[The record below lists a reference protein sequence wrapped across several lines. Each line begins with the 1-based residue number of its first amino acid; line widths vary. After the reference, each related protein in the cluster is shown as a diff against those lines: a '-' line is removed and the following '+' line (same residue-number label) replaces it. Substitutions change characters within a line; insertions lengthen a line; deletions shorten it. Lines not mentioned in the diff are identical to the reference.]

1 VRQSHP
7 VVNLDEIRTYVG
19 FSMQDDLYVSAEA
32 AAEMLGVNLAT
43 LYAYVSRKKIRSQP
57 VTGSRRNRY
66 WKADIER
73 VASGGEAP
81 AADRPGG
88 LRRETDITLIT
99 EEGPHYRGENAVR
112 LSETRSVEDVAALLW
127 QADRSTVFGKAL
139 PNAPAQLPEMLRLF
153 SGTSSADR
161 ATSLFPV
168 IEIAN
173 PRAYDLTRDGM
184 CQTGVDVLRWLA
196 AFLVKTHLPSSDPLH
211 VSVARGLGA
220 SEDMAD
226 LIRRVMVLSADHGF
240 EPGTYAVRAVAST
253 GVTPYRSV
261 LTGLSVS
268 MGRRTKIG
276 RHEGLAR
283 LLDEIAHSREPQDPL
298 VRRMREGEEILGF
311 GSNLYKN
318 GDPRARAVLQ
328 RLNEILAGDADYR
341 KLKRAIAVV
350 QDAKGLEPDFALTNV
365 YLARRLGMDSNDSL
379 FILGRAVGW
388 IAHSIEQYE
397 VGGVIR
403 EPAMYT
409 GPLPA

>member
-1 VRQSHP
+1 
-7 VVNLDEIRTYVG
+7 
-19 FSMQDDLYVSAEA
+19 MQDDLYVSAEA
-32 AAEMLGVNLAT
+32 AAEMLRVSLPT
-43 LYAYVSRKKIRSQP
+43 LYAYVSRKKIRSQAVP
-57 VTGSRRNRY
+57 GTRRNRY
-66 WKADIER
+66 WRADIER
-73 VASGGEAP
+73 IAGGGEAP
-81 AADRPGG
+81 VAERLGG
-88 LRRETDITLIT
+88 LRRETDITLVT
-99 EEGPHYRGENAVR
+99 DDGPHYRGQSAVR

-127 QADRSTVFGKAL
+127 QAERASVFTSTL
-139 PNAPAQLPEMLRLF
+139 PNAPAELPEMLRLL
-153 SGTSSADR
+153 SAASAADR
-161 ATSLFPV
+161 AIALFPF

-173 PRAYDLTRDGM
+173 PRAYDLSRDGM
-184 CQTGVDVLRWLA
+184 CESGVDVLRWLA
-196 AFLVKTHLPSSDPLH
+196 AFLVRAQSPSSDPLH
-211 VSVARGLGA
+211 VTVARGLGV
-220 SEDMAD
+220 SDEMAD

-283 LLDEIAHSREPQDPL
+283 LLNEIADSREPQDPV

-311 GSNLYKN
+311 GSTLYKN

-328 RLNEILAGDADYR
+328 RLGEILADDADFR
-341 KLKRAIAVV
+341 KLQRAIALVR
-350 QDAKGLEPDFALTNV
+350 DAKGLEPDFALTNV
-365 YLARRLGMDSNDSL
+365 YLARRLGMDSKDSL

-403 EPAMYT
+403 EPALYT
-409 GPLPA
+409 GPLPV

>member
-1 VRQSHP
+1 
-7 VVNLDEIRTYVG
+7 
-19 FSMQDDLYVSAEA
+19 MQDDLYVSAETA
-32 AAEMLGVNLAT
+32 AQMLRVSLPT
-43 LYAYVSRKKIRSQP
+43 LYAYVSRKKIRSQSVP
-57 VTGSRRNRY
+57 GTRRNRY
-66 WKADIER
+66 WRADIER
-73 VASGGEAP
+73 VAGGDEAP
-81 AADRPGG
+81 AAERPGG

-99 EEGPHYRGENAVR
+99 EQGPHYRGENAVR

-127 QADRSTVFGKAL
+127 QADRSAVFTGAL
-139 PNAPAQLPEMLRLF
+139 PNAPAQLTKMLQIL
-153 SGTSSADR
+153 SGTSAADR
-161 ATSLFPV
+161 ATAVFPF

-196 AFLVKTHLPSSDPLH
+196 AFLIKTHSPSSDPLH

-220 SEDMAD
+220 SDDMAD

-283 LLDEIAHSREPQDPL
+283 LLNEVANSREPQDPV

-311 GSNLYKN
+311 GSDLYKN

-328 RLNEILAGDADYR
+328 RLTEIFVDDTDFR
-341 KLKRAIAVV
+341 KLQRAIAVV
-350 QDAKGLEPDFALTNV
+350 RDSKGLEPDFALTNV
-365 YLARRLGMDSNDSL
+365 YLARRLGMDSKDSL

-397 VGGVIR
+397 VGGTIR

>member
-1 VRQSHP
+1 
-7 VVNLDEIRTYVG
+7 
-19 FSMQDDLYVSAEA
+19 MQDELYVSAEA
-32 AAEMLGVNLAT
+32 AAEMLRVSLPT

-57 VTGSRRNRY
+57 VPGSRRNRY
-66 WKADIER
+66 WRADIDR
-73 VASGGEAP
+73 VAGGGEAP
-81 AADRPGG
+81 AAERPGG

-99 EEGPHYRGENAVR
+99 EQGPHYRGENAVR
-112 LSETRSVEDVAALLW
+112 LSETHSVEDVAALLW
-127 QADRSTVFGKAL
+127 QADRSTVFRKAL

-153 SGTSSADR
+153 SGTSAADR
-161 ATSLFPV
+161 ATALFPF

-196 AFLVKTHLPSSDPLH
+196 AFLIKTHSPSSDPLH
-211 VSVARGLGA
+211 LSVARGLGA
-220 SEDMAD
+220 SDEMAD

-283 LLDEIAHSREPQDPL
+283 LLNEVANSREPQDPV

-311 GSNLYKN
+311 GSDLYKD

-328 RLNEILAGDADYR
+328 RLAEILADDTDFR
-341 KLKRAIAVV
+341 KLQRAIAVV
-350 QDAKGLEPDFALTNV
+350 RDSKGLEPDFALTNV
-365 YLARRLGMDSNDSL
+365 YLARRLGMDSKDSL

>member
-1 VRQSHP
+1 
-7 VVNLDEIRTYVG
+7 
-19 FSMQDDLYVSAEA
+19 MQDDLYVSAETA
-32 AAEMLGVNLAT
+32 AQMLRVSLST
-43 LYAYVSRKKIRSQP
+43 LYAYVSRKKIRSQSVP
-57 VTGSRRNRY
+57 GTRRNRY
-66 WKADIER
+66 WRADIER
-73 VASGGEAP
+73 VAGGDEAP
-81 AADRPGG
+81 AAERSGG

-99 EEGPHYRGENAVR
+99 EQGPHYRVENAVR
-112 LSETRSVEDVAALLW
+112 LSETHSVEDVAALLW
-127 QADRSTVFGKAL
+127 QVDRSTVFTRSL
-139 PNAPAQLPEMLRLF
+139 PNAPAQLTEMLRLF
-153 SGTSSADR
+153 SGTSAADR
-161 ATSLFPV
+161 ATAVFPF

-196 AFLVKTHLPSSDPLH
+196 AFLIKAHSPSSDPLH

-220 SEDMAD
+220 SDEIAD

-283 LLDEIAHSREPQDPL
+283 LLNEVANSREPQDPV

-311 GSNLYKN
+311 GSDLYKN

-328 RLNEILAGDADYR
+328 RLTEIFVDDTDFR
-341 KLKRAIAVV
+341 KLQRAIAVV
-350 QDAKGLEPDFALTNV
+350 RDSKGLEPDFALTNV
-365 YLARRLGMDSNDSL
+365 YLARRLGMDGKDSL

-397 VGGVIR
+397 VGGTIR

>member
-1 VRQSHP
+1 MH
-7 VVNLDEIRTYVG
+7 
-19 FSMQDDLYVSAEA
+19 DLYVSAQA
-32 AAEMLGVNLAT
+32 AAEMLGVNLPT

-57 VTGSRRNRY
+57 IPGTRRNRY
-66 WKADIER
+66 WRADIER
-73 VASGGEAP
+73 VAGGGEAP
-81 AADRPGG
+81 AERPGG

-99 EEGPHYRGENAVR
+99 EQGPHYRGESAVR

-127 QADRSTVFGKAL
+127 QADRSTVFTRAL
-139 PNAPAQLPEMLRLF
+139 PNAPAQLPEMLRLL
-153 SGTSSADR
+153 SGTSAADR
-161 ATSLFPV
+161 ATALFPF
-168 IEIAN
+168 IEVAN

-184 CQTGVDVLRWLA
+184 RQTGVDVLRWLA
-196 AFLVKTHLPSSDPLH
+196 AFLIKAHSPSSDPLH

-283 LLDEIAHSREPQDPL
+283 LLNEVANSREPQDP
-298 VRRMREGEEILGF
+298 VIRRMREGEEILGF
-311 GSNLYKN
+311 GSDLYKN

-328 RLNEILAGDADYR
+328 RMNELLADDADFG
-341 KLKRAIAVV
+341 KLRRAIAVV
-350 QDAKGLEPDFALTNV
+350 RDAKGLEPDFALINV
-365 YLARRLGMDSNDSL
+365 YLARRLGMDGKDTL
-379 FILGRAVGW
+379 FTLGRAVGW

-397 VGGVIR
+397 AGGVIR

-409 GPLPA
+409 GPLPV

>member
-1 VRQSHP
+1 
-7 VVNLDEIRTYVG
+7 
-19 FSMQDDLYVSAEA
+19 MQDDLYISAEA
-32 AAEMLGVNLAT
+32 AAELLQVSVPT

-57 VTGSRRNRY
+57 VPGSRRNRY
-66 WKADIER
+66 WRADIER
-73 VASGGEAP
+73 VAGGGDAP
-81 AADRPGG
+81 AAERPGG

-99 EEGPHYRGENAVR
+99 EQGPHYRGENAVR
-112 LSETRSVEDVAALLW
+112 LSETRSVEDIAALLW
-127 QADRSTVFGKAL
+127 QAERSTVFTKAL

-153 SGTSSADR
+153 SGASAADR
-161 ATSLFPV
+161 ATALFPF

-196 AFLVKTHLPSSDPLH
+196 AFLVKTHAPSSDPIH

-220 SEDMAD
+220 SDDMAD

-283 LLDEIAHSREPQDPL
+283 LLNEVASSREPQDPV

-311 GSNLYKN
+311 GSTLYAN

-328 RLNEILAGDADYR
+328 RLKEILTDDADFR
-341 KLKRAIAVV
+341 KLQRAIAVV
-350 QDAKGLEPDFALTNV
+350 RDAKGLEPDFALTNV
-365 YLARRLGMDSNDSL
+365 YLARRLGLDSKDSL
-379 FILGRAVGW
+379 FTLGRAVGW

>member
-1 VRQSHP
+1 
-7 VVNLDEIRTYVG
+7 
-19 FSMQDDLYVSAEA
+19 MQDELYVSAETA
-32 AAEMLGVNLAT
+32 AQMLSVSLPT
-43 LYAYVSRKKIRSQP
+43 LYAYVSRKKIRSQSIP
-57 VTGSRRNRY
+57 GTRRNRY
-66 WKADIER
+66 WRADIER
-73 VASGGEAP
+73 VAGGDEVP
-81 AADRPGG
+81 AAERPGG

-99 EEGPHYRGENAVR
+99 EQGPHYRGENAVR
-112 LSETRSVEDVAALLW
+112 LSETASVEDVAALLW
-127 QADRSTVFGKAL
+127 QADRSEVFKSAL
-139 PNAPAQLPEMLRLF
+139 PNAPARLSEMLRLF
-153 SGTSSADR
+153 SGTSAADR
-161 ATSLFPV
+161 ATAVFPF

-196 AFLVKTHLPSSDPLH
+196 AFLINTHSPSNDPLH

-220 SEDMAD
+220 SDDMAD

-283 LLDEIAHSREPQDPL
+283 LLNEVANSREPQDPI
-298 VRRMREGEEILGF
+298 VRRMREGEEIPGF
-311 GSNLYKN
+311 GSTLYRN

-328 RLNEILAGDADYR
+328 RLTEIFVDDTDFR
-341 KLKRAIAVV
+341 KLQRAIAVV
-350 QDAKGLEPDFALTNV
+350 RDSKGLEPDFALTNV
-365 YLARRLGMDSNDSL
+365 YLARRLGMDSKDSL

-409 GPLPA
+409 GPLPT

>member
-1 VRQSHP
+1 
-7 VVNLDEIRTYVG
+7 
-19 FSMQDDLYVSAEA
+19 MQDDLYVSAETA
-32 AAEMLGVNLAT
+32 AQMLRVSLPT
-43 LYAYVSRKKIRSQP
+43 LYAYVSRKKIRSQSVP
-57 VTGSRRNRY
+57 GTRRNRY
-66 WKADIER
+66 WRADIER
-73 VASGGEAP
+73 VAGGDEAP
-81 AADRPGG
+81 AAERPGG

-99 EEGPHYRGENAVR
+99 EQGPHYRGENAVR

-127 QADRSTVFGKAL
+127 QADRSAVFTGAL
-139 PNAPAQLPEMLRLF
+139 PNAPAQLTKMLQLL
-153 SGTSSADR
+153 SGTSAADR
-161 ATSLFPV
+161 ATAVFPF

-196 AFLVKTHLPSSDPLH
+196 AFLIKTHSPSSDPLH

-220 SEDMAD
+220 SDDMAD

-283 LLDEIAHSREPQDPL
+283 LLNEVANSREPQDPV

-311 GSNLYKN
+311 GSDLYKN

-328 RLNEILAGDADYR
+328 RLTEIFADDTDFR
-341 KLKRAIAVV
+341 KLQRAIAVV
-350 QDAKGLEPDFALTNV
+350 RDSKGLEPDFALTNV
-365 YLARRLGMDSNDSL
+365 YLARRLGMDSKDSL

-397 VGGVIR
+397 VGGTIR

>member
-1 VRQSHP
+1 
-7 VVNLDEIRTYVG
+7 
-19 FSMQDDLYVSAEA
+19 MQDDLYVSAETA
-32 AAEMLGVNLAT
+32 AQMLRVSLPT
-43 LYAYVSRKKIRSQP
+43 LYAYVSRKKIRSQSVP
-57 VTGSRRNRY
+57 GTRRNRY
-66 WKADIER
+66 WRADIER
-73 VASGGEAP
+73 VAGGDEAP
-81 AADRPGG
+81 AAERPGG

-99 EEGPHYRGENAVR
+99 EQGPHYRGENAVR

-127 QADRSTVFGKAL
+127 QADRSAVFTGAL
-139 PNAPAQLPEMLRLF
+139 PNAPAQLTKMLQLL
-153 SGTSSADR
+153 SGTSAADR
-161 ATSLFPV
+161 ATAVFPF

-196 AFLVKTHLPSSDPLH
+196 AFLIKTHSPSSDPLH

-220 SEDMAD
+220 SDDMAD

-240 EPGTYAVRAVAST
+240 EPGTSAVRAVAST

-283 LLDEIAHSREPQDPL
+283 LLNEVANSREPQDPV

-311 GSNLYKN
+311 GSDLYKN

-328 RLNEILAGDADYR
+328 RLTEIFVDDTDFR
-341 KLKRAIAVV
+341 KLQRAIAVV
-350 QDAKGLEPDFALTNV
+350 RDSKGLEPDFALTNV
-365 YLARRLGMDSNDSL
+365 YLARRLGMDSKDSL

-397 VGGVIR
+397 VGGTIR

>member
-1 VRQSHP
+1 
-7 VVNLDEIRTYVG
+7 
-19 FSMQDDLYVSAEA
+19 MQDDLYVSAEA
-32 AAEMLGVNLAT
+32 AAEMLRVNLST

-57 VTGSRRNRY
+57 VPGSRRNRY
-66 WKADIER
+66 WRADIER
-73 VASGGEAP
+73 VAGGGEAP
-81 AADRPGG
+81 AAERPGG

-127 QADRSTVFGKAL
+127 QADRSTVFTKAL
-139 PNAPAQLPEMLRLF
+139 PNAPPQLRQMLRLF
-153 SGTSSADR
+153 SGASAADR
-161 ATSLFPV
+161 ATALFPF

-196 AFLVKTHLPSSDPLH
+196 AFMVKAHAPSTDPLH

-220 SEDMAD
+220 SDDMAD

-283 LLDEIAHSREPQDPL
+283 LLYEIATSREPQDPV

-311 GSNLYKN
+311 GSTLYKN

-328 RLNEILAGDADYR
+328 RLNEILADDADFR
-341 KLKRAIAVV
+341 NLQRAIAVV
-350 QDAKGLEPDFALTNV
+350 HEAKGLEPDFALANV
-365 YLARRLGMDSNDSL
+365 YLARRLGMDSKDSL

>member
-1 VRQSHP
+1 
-7 VVNLDEIRTYVG
+7 
-19 FSMQDDLYVSAEA
+19 MQDDLYVSAEA
-32 AAEMLGVNLAT
+32 AAEMLRVSLPT
-43 LYAYVSRKKIRSQP
+43 LYAYVSRKKIRSQAIP
-57 VTGSRRNRY
+57 GTRRNRY
-66 WKADIER
+66 WRADIER
-73 VASGGEAP
+73 IVGGGEAP
-81 AADRPGG
+81 AAERPGG
-88 LRRETDITLIT
+88 LRRETDITLVT
-99 EEGPHYRGENAVR
+99 EDGPHYRGQSAVR

-127 QADRSTVFGKAL
+127 QAERASVFTSTL
-139 PNAPAQLPEMLRLF
+139 PNAPAELPEMLRLL
-153 SGTSSADR
+153 SAASAADR
-161 ATSLFPV
+161 AIALFPF

-173 PRAYDLTRDGM
+173 PRAYDLSRDGM
-184 CQTGVDVLRWLA
+184 CESGVDVLRWLA
-196 AFLVKTHLPSSDPLH
+196 AFLVRAQSPSSDPLH
-211 VSVARGLGA
+211 VTVARGLGV
-220 SEDMAD
+220 SDEMAD

-283 LLDEIAHSREPQDPL
+283 LLNEIANSREPQDPV

-311 GSNLYKN
+311 GSTLYKN

-328 RLNEILAGDADYR
+328 RLGEILAGDADFR
-341 KLKRAIAVV
+341 KLQRAIALVR
-350 QDAKGLEPDFALTNV
+350 DAKGLEPDFALTNV
-365 YLARRLGMDSNDSL
+365 YLARRLGMESKDSL

-403 EPAMYT
+403 EPALYT
-409 GPLPA
+409 GPLPV

>member
-1 VRQSHP
+1 M
-7 VVNLDEIRTYVG
+7 L
-19 FSMQDDLYVSAEA
+19 DDLYVSAETA
-32 AAEMLGVNLAT
+32 AQMLRVSLPT
-43 LYAYVSRKKIRSQP
+43 LYAYVSRKKIRSQSVP
-57 VTGSRRNRY
+57 GTRRNRY

-73 VASGGEAP
+73 VAGGDEAL
-81 AADRPGG
+81 ATERPGG

-99 EEGPHYRGENAVR
+99 EQGPHYRGENAVR

-127 QADRSTVFGKAL
+127 QADRATVFTSAL
-139 PNAPAQLPEMLRLF
+139 PNAPAQLTEALQLF
-153 SGTSSADR
+153 SGTSAADR
-161 ATSLFPV
+161 AMALFPF
-168 IEIAN
+168 IENAN
-173 PRAYDLTRDGM
+173 PRAYDLTRTGM

-196 AFLVKTHLPSSDPLH
+196 AFLIKTHSPSSDPLH

-220 SEDMAD
+220 SDDMAD

-268 MGRRTKIG
+268 MGRRTIIG

-283 LLDEIAHSREPQDPL
+283 LLNEVANSREPQDPI

-311 GSNLYKN
+311 GSTLYRN

-328 RLNEILAGDADYR
+328 RLTEIFVDDSDFR
-341 KLKRAIAVV
+341 KLQRAIAVV
-350 QDAKGLEPDFALTNV
+350 RDSRGLEPDFALINV
-365 YLARRLGMDSNDSL
+365 YLARRLGMDSRDSL

-397 VGGVIR
+397 VGAVIR

>member
-1 VRQSHP
+1 
-7 VVNLDEIRTYVG
+7 
-19 FSMQDDLYVSAEA
+19 M
-32 AAEMLGVNLAT
+32 
-43 LYAYVSRKKIRSQP
+43 
-57 VTGSRRNRY
+57 
-66 WKADIER
+66 
-73 VASGGEAP
+73 
-81 AADRPGG
+81 
-88 LRRETDITLIT
+88 
-99 EEGPHYRGENAVR
+99 
-112 LSETRSVEDVAALLW
+112 EDVAALLW
-127 QADRSTVFGKAL
+127 QADRSTVFTRAL
-139 PNAPAQLPEMLRLF
+139 PNAPAQLPAMLQLL
-153 SGTSSADR
+153 SGTSAADR
-161 ATSLFPV
+161 AMALFPF

-184 CQTGVDVLRWLA
+184 CQTGVDVIRWLA
-196 AFLVKTHLPSSDPLH
+196 AFLIKAHSPSSDPLH

-226 LIRRVMVLSADHGF
+226 LIRRVLVLSADHGF

-283 LLDEIAHSREPQDPL
+283 LLNEVANSREPQDPI

-311 GSNLYKN
+311 GSDLYKN

-328 RLNEILAGDADYR
+328 RMNEILADDADFG
-341 KLKRAIAVV
+341 KLQRAIAVV
-350 QDAKGLEPDFALTNV
+350 RDARGLEPDFALTHV
-365 YLARRLGMDSNDSL
+365 YLARRLGMDGKDSL

-388 IAHSIEQYE
+388 IPHSIEQYE

>member
-1 VRQSHP
+1 
-7 VVNLDEIRTYVG
+7 
-19 FSMQDDLYVSAEA
+19 MQDDLYVSAETA
-32 AAEMLGVNLAT
+32 AQMLRVSLPT
-43 LYAYVSRKKIRSQP
+43 LYAYVSRKKIRSQSVP
-57 VTGSRRNRY
+57 GTRRNRY
-66 WKADIER
+66 WRADIER
-73 VASGGEAP
+73 VAGGDEAP
-81 AADRPGG
+81 AAERPGG

-99 EEGPHYRGENAVR
+99 EQGPHYRGENAVR

-127 QADRSTVFGKAL
+127 QADRSTVFTSAL
-139 PNAPAQLPEMLRLF
+139 PNAPAQLTKMLQLL
-153 SGTSSADR
+153 SGTSAADR
-161 ATSLFPV
+161 ATAVFPF

-196 AFLVKTHLPSSDPLH
+196 AFLIKTHSPSSDPLH

-220 SEDMAD
+220 SDDMAD

-283 LLDEIAHSREPQDPL
+283 LLNEVANSREPQDPV

-311 GSNLYKN
+311 GSDLYKN

-328 RLNEILAGDADYR
+328 RLTEIFAGDTDFR
-341 KLKRAIAVV
+341 KLQRAIAVV
-350 QDAKGLEPDFALTNV
+350 RDSKGLEPDFALTNV
-365 YLARRLGMDSNDSL
+365 YLARRLGMDSKDSL

-397 VGGVIR
+397 VGGTIR

>member
-1 VRQSHP
+1 M
-7 VVNLDEIRTYVG
+7 L
-19 FSMQDDLYVSAEA
+19 DDLYVSAETA
-32 AAEMLGVNLAT
+32 AQMLRVSLPT
-43 LYAYVSRKKIRSQP
+43 LYAYVSRKKIRSQSVP
-57 VTGSRRNRY
+57 GTRRNRY

-73 VASGGEAP
+73 VAGGDEAF
-81 AADRPGG
+81 ANERPGG

-99 EEGPHYRGENAVR
+99 EQGPHYRGENAVR

-127 QADRSTVFGKAL
+127 QADRSTVFTGAL
-139 PNAPAQLPEMLRLF
+139 PNAPAQLSEALQLF
-153 SGTSSADR
+153 SGTSAADR
-161 ATSLFPV
+161 AMALFPF

-173 PRAYDLTRDGM
+173 PRAYDLTRTGM

-196 AFLVKTHLPSSDPLH
+196 AFLIKTHIPSSDPLH

-220 SEDMAD
+220 SDDMAD

-268 MGRRTKIG
+268 MGRRTIIG
-276 RHEGLAR
+276 RHAGLAR
-283 LLDEIAHSREPQDPL
+283 LLNEVANSREPQDPI

-311 GSNLYKN
+311 GSTLYRN

-328 RLNEILAGDADYR
+328 RLTEIFVDDSDFR
-341 KLKRAIAVV
+341 KLQRAIAIVR
-350 QDAKGLEPDFALTNV
+350 DSRGLEPDFALINV
-365 YLARRLGMDSNDSL
+365 YLARRLGMDSKDSL

>member
-1 VRQSHP
+1 
-7 VVNLDEIRTYVG
+7 
-19 FSMQDDLYVSAEA
+19 MQDDLYVSAED
-32 AAEMLGVNLAT
+32 AAEMLGVSLTT

-57 VTGSRRNRY
+57 VPGSRRNRY
-66 WKADIER
+66 WRADLAR
-73 VASGGEAP
+73 VAGGSDAP
-81 AADRPGG
+81 AAERPGG

-99 EEGPHYRGENAVR
+99 EQGPHYRGENAVR

-127 QADRSTVFGKAL
+127 QADRSTVFTEAL
-139 PNAPAQLPEMLRLF
+139 PNAPAQLPQMLRLF
-153 SGTSSADR
+153 SGTSAADR
-161 ATSLFPV
+161 ATALFPF

-173 PRAYDLTRDGM
+173 PRAYDLTRNGM

-196 AFLVKTHLPSSDPLH
+196 AFTVKTRSPSSDPLH

-220 SEDMAD
+220 SEEMAD

-283 LLDEIAHSREPQDPL
+283 LLNEIATSREPQDPV

-311 GSNLYKN
+311 GSTLYKN

-328 RLNEILAGDADYR
+328 RLTEILCDDADFR
-341 KLKRAIAVV
+341 KLQRAIAVV
-350 QDAKGLEPDFALTNV
+350 HEAKGLEPDFALTNV
-365 YLARRLGMDSNDSL
+365 YLARRLGMDSKDSL

>member
-1 VRQSHP
+1 
-7 VVNLDEIRTYVG
+7 
-19 FSMQDDLYVSAEA
+19 MQDDLYVSAEA
-32 AAEMLGVNLAT
+32 AAEMLCVSLPT

-57 VTGSRRNRY
+57 VPGTRRNRY
-66 WKADIER
+66 WRADIER
-73 VASGGEAP
+73 IASGSEAP
-81 AADRPGG
+81 AAEHPGG
-88 LRRETDITLIT
+88 LRRETDITLVT
-99 EEGPHYRGENAVR
+99 EDGPHYRGQNAVR
-112 LSETRSVEDVAALLW
+112 LSESQSVEDVAALLW
-127 QADRSTVFGKAL
+127 QAERSSVFTGAL
-139 PNAPAQLPEMLRLF
+139 PNAPAELPDMLRLF
-153 SGTSSADR
+153 DSASAADR
-161 ATSLFPV
+161 ATALFPF

-173 PRAYDLTRDGM
+173 PRAYDLSREGM

-196 AFLVKTHLPSSDPLH
+196 AFLVKAQSPSSEPLH
-211 VSVARGLGA
+211 ETVARGLGA
-220 SEDMAD
+220 SEEMAD

-283 LLDEIAHSREPQDPL
+283 LLNEVAASREPQDPV
-298 VRRMREGEEILGF
+298 VRRMREGEEVLGF
-311 GSNLYKN
+311 GSTLYKN

-328 RLNEILAGDADYR
+328 RLNEILPDDADFR
-341 KLKRAIAVV
+341 KLQRAIAVV
-350 QDAKGLEPDFALTNV
+350 HDAKGLEPDFALANV
-365 YLARRLGMDSNDSL
+365 YLARRLGMDAKDSL

>member
-1 VRQSHP
+1 
-7 VVNLDEIRTYVG
+7 
-19 FSMQDDLYVSAEA
+19 MQDDLYVSAEA
-32 AAEMLGVNLAT
+32 AAEILGVNLPT
-43 LYAYVSRKKIRSQP
+43 LYAYVSRKKIRSQSVP
-57 VTGSRRNRY
+57 GTRRNRY
-66 WKADIER
+66 WRADIER
-73 VASGGEAP
+73 VAGGGEAP
-81 AADRPGG
+81 VAERPGG

-99 EEGPHYRGENAVR
+99 EQGPHYRGESAVR
-112 LSETRSVEDVAALLW
+112 LSESRSVEDVAALLW
-127 QADRSTVFGKAL
+127 QADRSRVFTTAL
-139 PNAPAQLPEMLRLF
+139 PNAPAQLPEMLQLL
-153 SGTSSADR
+153 SGTSAADR
-161 ATSLFPV
+161 ATALFPF

-184 CQTGVDVLRWLA
+184 CQTGVDVIRWLA
-196 AFLVKTHLPSSDPLH
+196 AFLIKAHSPSSDPLH

-283 LLDEIAHSREPQDPL
+283 LLNEVANSREPQDP
-298 VRRMREGEEILGF
+298 VIRRMREGEEILGF
-311 GSNLYKN
+311 GSDLYKN

-328 RLNEILAGDADYR
+328 RMNEILADDADFG
-341 KLKRAIAVV
+341 KLRRAIAVV
-350 QDAKGLEPDFALTNV
+350 RDAKGLEPDFALTNV
-365 YLARRLGMDSNDSL
+365 YLARRLGMDGKDSL

>member
-1 VRQSHP
+1 ML
-7 VVNLDEIRTYVG
+7 VNLDKNHTYVG
-19 FSMQDDLYVSAEA
+19 SHADDLYVSAED
-32 AAEMLGVNLAT
+32 AAEMLGVSLTT

-57 VTGSRRNRY
+57 VPGSRRNRY
-66 WKADIER
+66 WKADLER
-73 VASGGEAP
+73 VAGGGEAAP
-81 AADRPGG
+81 AAERPGG

-99 EEGPHYRGENAVR
+99 EQGPHYRGENAVR

-127 QADRSTVFGKAL
+127 QADRSTVFTKAL
-139 PNAPAQLPEMLRLF
+139 PNAPAQLPEMLGLF
-153 SGTSSADR
+153 SGASAADR
-161 ATSLFPV
+161 ATALFPF

-196 AFLVKTHLPSSDPLH
+196 AFTVKARSPSSDPLH

-220 SEDMAD
+220 SDDMAD

-253 GVTPYRSV
+253 GVTPYV
-261 LTGLSVS
+261 AT
-268 MGRRTKIG
+268 
-276 RHEGLAR
+276 
-283 LLDEIAHSREPQDPL
+283 SREPQDPV

-311 GSNLYKN
+311 GSTLYKN
-318 GDPRARAVLQ
+318 GDPRARVVLQ
-328 RLNEILAGDADYR
+328 RLKEILCDDADFR
-341 KLKRAIAVV
+341 KLQRAIAVV
-350 QDAKGLEPDFALTNV
+350 HDAKGLEPDFALTNV
-365 YLARRLGMDSNDSL
+365 YLARRLGMDSKDSL

-409 GPLPA
+409 GALPA

>member
-1 VRQSHP
+1 
-7 VVNLDEIRTYVG
+7 
-19 FSMQDDLYVSAEA
+19 MQDDLYVSAEA
-32 AAEMLGVNLAT
+32 AAEILGVNLPT
-43 LYAYVSRKKIRSQP
+43 LYAYVSRKKIRSQSVP
-57 VTGSRRNRY
+57 GTRRNRY
-66 WKADIER
+66 WRADIER
-73 VASGGEAP
+73 IAGGGEAP
-81 AADRPGG
+81 VAERPGG

-99 EEGPHYRGENAVR
+99 EQGPHYRGESAVR

-127 QADRSTVFGKAL
+127 QADRSRVFTRAL
-139 PNAPAQLPEMLRLF
+139 PNAPAQLPEMLQLL
-153 SGTSSADR
+153 SGTSAADR
-161 ATSLFPV
+161 ATALFPF

-184 CQTGVDVLRWLA
+184 CQTGVDVIRWLA
-196 AFLVKTHLPSSDPLH
+196 AFLIKAHSPSSDPLH

-283 LLDEIAHSREPQDPL
+283 LLNEVANSREPQDP
-298 VRRMREGEEILGF
+298 VIRRMREGEEILGF
-311 GSNLYKN
+311 GSDLYKN

-328 RLNEILAGDADYR
+328 RMNEILGDDADFG
-341 KLKRAIAVV
+341 KLRRAIAVV
-350 QDAKGLEPDFALTNV
+350 RDAKGLEPDFALTNV
-365 YLARRLGMDSNDSL
+365 YLARRLGMDGKDSL

-409 GPLPA
+409 GTLPA

>member
-1 VRQSHP
+1 
-7 VVNLDEIRTYVG
+7 
-19 FSMQDDLYVSAEA
+19 MQDDLYVSAETA
-32 AAEMLGVNLAT
+32 AQMLRVSLPT
-43 LYAYVSRKKIRSQP
+43 LYAYVSRKKIRSQSVP
-57 VTGSRRNRY
+57 GTRRNRY
-66 WKADIER
+66 WRADIER
-73 VASGGEAP
+73 VAGGDEAP
-81 AADRPGG
+81 AAERPGG

-99 EEGPHYRGENAVR
+99 EQGPHYRGENAVR

-127 QADRSTVFGKAL
+127 QADRSTVFTSAL
-139 PNAPAQLPEMLRLF
+139 PNAPSQLGKLLQLL
-153 SGTSSADR
+153 SGTSAADR
-161 ATSLFPV
+161 ATAVFPF

-173 PRAYDLTRDGM
+173 PRAYDLSRDGM

-196 AFLVKTHLPSSDPLH
+196 AFLIKTHSPSSDPLH

-220 SEDMAD
+220 SDDMAD

-283 LLDEIAHSREPQDPL
+283 LLNEVANSREPQDPV

-311 GSNLYKN
+311 GSDLYKN

-328 RLNEILAGDADYR
+328 RLTEIFADDTDFR
-341 KLKRAIAVV
+341 KLQRAIAVV
-350 QDAKGLEPDFALTNV
+350 RDSKGLEPDFALTNV
-365 YLARRLGMDSNDSL
+365 YLARRLGMDSKDSL

-397 VGGVIR
+397 VGGTIR

>member
-1 VRQSHP
+1 
-7 VVNLDEIRTYVG
+7 
-19 FSMQDDLYVSAEA
+19 MQDDLYVSAEA
-32 AAEMLGVNLAT
+32 AAEMLRISLPT

-57 VTGSRRNRY
+57 VPGTRRNRY
-66 WKADIER
+66 WRADIER
-73 VASGGEAP
+73 IVGGGEAP
-81 AADRPGG
+81 AAERPGG
-88 LRRETDITLIT
+88 LRRETDITLVT
-99 EEGPHYRGENAVR
+99 EDGPHYRGQSAVR

-127 QADRSTVFGKAL
+127 QTERAAVFTNTL
-139 PNAPAQLPEMLRLF
+139 PSAPAELPEMLRLL
-153 SGTSSADR
+153 SAASAADR
-161 ATSLFPV
+161 AIALFPF

-173 PRAYDLTRDGM
+173 PRAYDLSRDGM
-184 CQTGVDVLRWLA
+184 CESGVDVLRWLA
-196 AFLVKTHLPSSDPLH
+196 AFLVRAQSPSSDPLH
-211 VSVARGLGA
+211 VTVARGLGV
-220 SEDMAD
+220 SDEMAD

-283 LLDEIAHSREPQDPL
+283 LLNEIANSREPQDPV

-311 GSNLYKN
+311 GSTLYKN

-328 RLNEILAGDADYR
+328 RLGEILAGDADFR
-341 KLKRAIAVV
+341 KLQRAIALVR
-350 QDAKGLEPDFALTNV
+350 DAKGLEPDFALTNV
-365 YLARRLGMDSNDSL
+365 YLARRLGMESKDSL
-379 FILGRAVGW
+379 FLLGRAVGW

-403 EPAMYT
+403 EPALYT
-409 GPLPA
+409 GPLPV

>member
-1 VRQSHP
+1 
-7 VVNLDEIRTYVG
+7 
-19 FSMQDDLYVSAEA
+19 MQDDLYVSAEA
-32 AAEMLGVNLAT
+32 AAEMLRVSLPT
-43 LYAYVSRKKIRSQP
+43 LYAYVGRKNIRSQP
-57 VTGSRRNRY
+57 VPGTRRNRY
-66 WKADIER
+66 WRADIER
-73 VASGGEAP
+73 VAGGGEMP
-81 AADRPGG
+81 AAERPGG

-99 EEGPHYRGENAVR
+99 EHGPHYRGQSAVR
-112 LSETRSVEDVAALLW
+112 LSESQSVEDIAALLW
-127 QADRSTVFGKAL
+127 QPQRSPIFTSAL
-139 PNAPAQLPEMLRLF
+139 PNAPARLPEMLRLF
-153 SGTSSADR
+153 SAASAADR
-161 ATSLFPV
+161 ATALFPF
-168 IEIAN
+168 IEVAN
-173 PRAYDLTRDGM
+173 PRAYDLSRDGM

-196 AFLVKTHLPSSDPLH
+196 AFLIKAQSPSSDPLH
-211 VSVARGLGA
+211 VTVARGLGV
-220 SEDMAD
+220 SNDLAD

-268 MGRRTKIG
+268 VGRRTKIG

-283 LLDEIAHSREPQDPL
+283 LLTEVAGAREPQDPI
-298 VRRMREGEEILGF
+298 VRRMREGEELLGF
-311 GSNLYKN
+311 GPTLYKN

-328 RLNEILAGDADYR
+328 RLSEILPDDADLR
-341 KLKRAIAVV
+341 KLQRAIAVV
-350 QDAKGLEPDFALTNV
+350 RDAKGLEPDFALINV
-365 YLARRLGMDSNDSL
+365 YLARRLGMDSRDAL